1 MTHISIDI
9 ETYSSVPI
17 AKAGAYKYVQS
28 PDFEVLLFAY
38 SVDGSPVEIV
48 DLAQGELLPEWLFD
62 ALSMAHDKKPHLY
75 KNSEGYN
82 DPTVGEAMSNIEAEE
97 RRVLERISAL
107 IPIMKKT
114 AELVGFEV
122 VGRIILM
129 DKETGKKYK

>member
-1 MTHISIDI
+1 
-9 ETYSSVPI
+9 
-17 AKAGAYKYVQS
+17 
-28 PDFEVLLFAY
+28 
-38 SVDGSPVEIV
+38 
-48 DLAQGELLPEWLFD
+48 
-62 ALSMAHDKKPHLY
+62 MAHDKKPQLS
-75 KNSEGYN
+75 KNTEGYN

>member
-1 MTHISIDI
+1 
-9 ETYSSVPI
+9 
-17 AKAGAYKYVQS
+17 
-28 PDFEVLLFAY
+28 
-38 SVDGSPVEIV
+38 
-48 DLAQGELLPEWLFD
+48 
-62 ALSMAHDKKPHLY
+62 MARDKKPHLY

>member
-1 MTHISIDI
+1 
-9 ETYSSVPI
+9 
-17 AKAGAYKYVQS
+17 
-28 PDFEVLLFAY
+28 
-38 SVDGSPVEIV
+38 
-48 DLAQGELLPEWLFD
+48 
-62 ALSMAHDKKPHLY
+62 MAHDKKPHLY

-82 DPTVGEAMSNIEAEE
+82 EAEE

>member
-1 MTHISIDI
+1 
-9 ETYSSVPI
+9 
-17 AKAGAYKYVQS
+17 
-28 PDFEVLLFAY
+28 
-38 SVDGSPVEIV
+38 
-48 DLAQGELLPEWLFD
+48 
-62 ALSMAHDKKPHLY
+62 MAHDKKPHLY
-75 KNSEGYN
+75 KYSEGYN

>member
-1 MTHISIDI
+1 
-9 ETYSSVPI
+9 
-17 AKAGAYKYVQS
+17 
-28 PDFEVLLFAY
+28 
-38 SVDGSPVEIV
+38 
-48 DLAQGELLPEWLFD
+48 
-62 ALSMAHDKKPHLY
+62 MAHDKKPHLY

-82 DPTVGEAMSNIEAEE
+82 DPTVGEAEE

-122 VGRIILM
+122 VGRIILV

>member
-1 MTHISIDI
+1 
-9 ETYSSVPI
+9 
-17 AKAGAYKYVQS
+17 
-28 PDFEVLLFAY
+28 
-38 SVDGSPVEIV
+38 
-48 DLAQGELLPEWLFD
+48 
-62 ALSMAHDKKPHLY
+62 MAHDKKPHLH

>member
-1 MTHISIDI
+1 
-9 ETYSSVPI
+9 
-17 AKAGAYKYVQS
+17 
-28 PDFEVLLFAY
+28 
-38 SVDGSPVEIV
+38 
-48 DLAQGELLPEWLFD
+48 
-62 ALSMAHDKKPHLY
+62 MAHDKKPHLY
-75 KNSEGYN
+75 KNWEGYN

-122 VGRIILM
+122 VGRIILV

>member
-1 MTHISIDI
+1 
-9 ETYSSVPI
+9 
-17 AKAGAYKYVQS
+17 
-28 PDFEVLLFAY
+28 
-38 SVDGSPVEIV
+38 
-48 DLAQGELLPEWLFD
+48 
-62 ALSMAHDKKPHLY
+62 MAHDKKPHLY
-75 KNSEGYN
+75 KSSEGYN

>member
-1 MTHISIDI
+1 
-9 ETYSSVPI
+9 
-17 AKAGAYKYVQS
+17 
-28 PDFEVLLFAY
+28 
-38 SVDGSPVEIV
+38 
-48 DLAQGELLPEWLFD
+48 
-62 ALSMAHDKKPHLY
+62 MAHDKKPHLY
-75 KNSEGYN
+75 KKSEGYN

-122 VGRIILM
+122 VGRIILV

>member
-1 MTHISIDI
+1 
-9 ETYSSVPI
+9 
-17 AKAGAYKYVQS
+17 
-28 PDFEVLLFAY
+28 
-38 SVDGSPVEIV
+38 
-48 DLAQGELLPEWLFD
+48 
-62 ALSMAHDKKPHLY
+62 MAHDKKPPLY

-122 VGRIILM
+122 VGRIILV

>member
-1 MTHISIDI
+1 M
-9 ETYSSVPI
+9 
-17 AKAGAYKYVQS
+17 
-28 PDFEVLLFAY
+28 
-38 SVDGSPVEIV
+38 
-48 DLAQGELLPEWLFD
+48 AQ
-62 ALSMAHDKKPHLY
+62 DKKPHLY
-75 KNSEGYN
+75 KNLEGYN

-122 VGRIILM
+122 VGRIVLV

>member
-1 MTHISIDI
+1 M
-9 ETYSSVPI
+9 
-17 AKAGAYKYVQS
+17 
-28 PDFEVLLFAY
+28 
-38 SVDGSPVEIV
+38 
-48 DLAQGELLPEWLFD
+48 AQ
-62 ALSMAHDKKPHLY
+62 DKKPHLY

-122 VGRIILM
+122 VGRIVLV

>member
-1 MTHISIDI
+1 
-9 ETYSSVPI
+9 
-17 AKAGAYKYVQS
+17 
-28 PDFEVLLFAY
+28 
-38 SVDGSPVEIV
+38 
-48 DLAQGELLPEWLFD
+48 
-62 ALSMAHDKKPHLY
+62 MAHDKKPHLY
-75 KNSEGYN
+75 KNSEGCN

-122 VGRIILM
+122 VGRIILV

>member
-1 MTHISIDI
+1 MNREVIHIC
-9 ETYSSVPI
+9 
-17 AKAGAYKYVQS
+17 
-28 PDFEVLLFAY
+28 
-38 SVDGSPVEIV
+38 
-48 DLAQGELLPEWLFD
+48 
-62 ALSMAHDKKPHLY
+62 HLY

>member
-1 MTHISIDI
+1 
-9 ETYSSVPI
+9 
-17 AKAGAYKYVQS
+17 
-28 PDFEVLLFAY
+28 
-38 SVDGSPVEIV
+38 
-48 DLAQGELLPEWLFD
+48 
-62 ALSMAHDKKPHLY
+62 MAHDKKPHLY
-75 KNSEGYN
+75 KNSEDYN

>member
-1 MTHISIDI
+1 
-9 ETYSSVPI
+9 
-17 AKAGAYKYVQS
+17 
-28 PDFEVLLFAY
+28 
-38 SVDGSPVEIV
+38 
-48 DLAQGELLPEWLFD
+48 
-62 ALSMAHDKKPHLY
+62 MAHDKKPHLY
-75 KNSEGYN
+75 KNSESYN

-122 VGRIILM
+122 VGRIILV

>member
-1 MTHISIDI
+1 
-9 ETYSSVPI
+9 
-17 AKAGAYKYVQS
+17 
-28 PDFEVLLFAY
+28 
-38 SVDGSPVEIV
+38 
-48 DLAQGELLPEWLFD
+48 
-62 ALSMAHDKKPHLY
+62 MAHDKKPHLY
-75 KNSEGYN
+75 KNSEGHN

-122 VGRIILM
+122 VGRIILV

>member
-1 MTHISIDI
+1 
-9 ETYSSVPI
+9 
-17 AKAGAYKYVQS
+17 
-28 PDFEVLLFAY
+28 
-38 SVDGSPVEIV
+38 
-48 DLAQGELLPEWLFD
+48 
-62 ALSMAHDKKPHLY
+62 MAHDKKPHLY
-75 KNSEGYN
+75 KNSEAYN

>member
-1 MTHISIDI
+1 MRLSIWR
-9 ETYSSVPI
+9 PP
-17 AKAGAYKYVQS
+17 G
-28 PDFEVLLFAY
+28 
-38 SVDGSPVEIV
+38 
-48 DLAQGELLPEWLFD
+48 
-62 ALSMAHDKKPHLY
+62 KKPHLY
-75 KNSEGYN
+75 KNSDGYN

-122 VGRIILM
+122 VGRIILV

>member
-1 MTHISIDI
+1 MT
-9 ETYSSVPI
+9 
-17 AKAGAYKYVQS
+17 KYD
-28 PDFEVLLFAY
+28 PR
-38 SVDGSPVEIV
+38 
-48 DLAQGELLPEWLFD
+48 
-62 ALSMAHDKKPHLY
+62 
-75 KNSEGYN
+75 KNAEGYN

-122 VGRIILM
+122 VGRIILV

>member
-1 MTHISIDI
+1 
-9 ETYSSVPI
+9 
-17 AKAGAYKYVQS
+17 
-28 PDFEVLLFAY
+28 
-38 SVDGSPVEIV
+38 
-48 DLAQGELLPEWLFD
+48 
-62 ALSMAHDKKPHLY
+62 MAHYKKPHLY

-122 VGRIILM
+122 VGRIILV

>member
-1 MTHISIDI
+1 
-9 ETYSSVPI
+9 
-17 AKAGAYKYVQS
+17 
-28 PDFEVLLFAY
+28 
-38 SVDGSPVEIV
+38 
-48 DLAQGELLPEWLFD
+48 
-62 ALSMAHDKKPHLY
+62 MAHDKKPYLY

>member
-1 MTHISIDI
+1 
-9 ETYSSVPI
+9 
-17 AKAGAYKYVQS
+17 
-28 PDFEVLLFAY
+28 
-38 SVDGSPVEIV
+38 
-48 DLAQGELLPEWLFD
+48 
-62 ALSMAHDKKPHLY
+62 MAHDKQPHLY

-122 VGRIILM
+122 VGRIILV

>member
-1 MTHISIDI
+1 
-9 ETYSSVPI
+9 
-17 AKAGAYKYVQS
+17 
-28 PDFEVLLFAY
+28 
-38 SVDGSPVEIV
+38 
-48 DLAQGELLPEWLFD
+48 
-62 ALSMAHDKKPHLY
+62 MAHDKKQHLY